1 MKNLRSSRPAGRAAL
16 HSVLARVLS
25 AAALAFS
32 AQTAYAIDGMS
43 INGGPDSSSHASVDL
58 YRVGV
63 QWKWDK
69 RWFESSNWH
78 LGGYWDLQAG
88 YWDNSSPNRTNS
100 GLWEAA
106 FTPVFRIQQNH
117 LSSIAPYA
125 EFGVGVHLLSETSVS
140 EQRRFSTNFQF
151 GSHVGIGVRFGEN
164 NAFEIGYRYQ
174 HISNAGIDHPNNGI
188 NFNILHFGYWFK

>member
-1 MKNLRSSRPAGRAAL
+1 MEDLSSSRPAGRDAVCR
-16 HSVLARVLS
+16 VLARILSVAALVLS
-25 AAALAFS
+25 AQA
-32 AQTAYAIDGMS
+32 AYAIDGMS
-43 INGGPDSSSHASVDL
+43 INGGPDSSSHASVDM
-58 YRVGV
+58 YRVGL

-78 LGGYWDLQAG
+78 LGG

-106 FTPVFRIQQNH
+106 FTPVFRIEQNH
-117 LSSIAPYA
+117 LSEIAPYA

-151 GSHVGIGVRFGEN
+151 GSHVGVGARFGEN